1 MKIVIIARNNMTAAV
16 NAWLR
21 NNLGATGENVGVPL
35 IGISDPDGTAP
46 TFYGTNWECVLP
58 EHADK
63 IQTGVVNS
71 PHVMLYRDRDFDECI
86 AEHALRV
93 KPSGDLP

>member
-1 MKIVIIARNNMTAAV
+1 MRVIIISRNNMTSAV

-46 TFYGTNWECVLP
+46 TFFGCNWEAVRP
-58 EHADK
+58 EDATK
-63 IQTGVVNS
+63 IETGVVNS
-71 PHVMLYRDRDFDECI
+71 PHVHMFRDRDFYECI
-86 AEHALRV
+86 AGLGLRV
-93 KPSGDLP
+93 KPSEAI